1 MHEYLQFAA
10 HNWPLVTAL
19 AIVVVLIVADELHR
33 RVRAALEIEPTA
45 AVALINRGALVV
57 DCRKA
62 EEHAAGHITGSRH
75 IPLAELGQRSGELKR
90 KKAKPVLA
98 IGANAREATQA
109 ATVLR
114 RAGIET
120 VFTLKGGLAA
130 WTKQHLPLE
139 KKP

>member
-1 MHEYLQFAA
+1 M
-10 HNWPLVTAL
+10 
-19 AIVVVLIVADELHR
+19 
-33 RVRAALEIEPTA
+33 
-45 AVALINRGALVV
+45 
-57 DCRKA
+57 
-62 EEHAAGHITGSRH
+62 TGSRH
-75 IPLAELGQRSGELKR
+75 IRLAELGQRSGELKR